1 MTDKEKREFASEK
14 DDEKVIEAQDGDK
27 DAQEFILKK
36 YKNLVKSHAKQYHIN
51 GADKED
57 LIQEGMI
64 GLYKAIRD
72 YNPEKNTYF
81 HVFAQLCIARQIMT
95 AVKSANRKK
104 HTPLNDYISL
114 DINVEDISENIVDQ
128 FSAVVKGPEQ
138 LLIEKEDS
146 ENMRKKLQK
155 TLTEKEIK
163 IVDLYLKGYS
173 YSEMADIVGISDKG
187 ISSALHRVKKKLN
200 AKVQPQTDLGAKD
213 E

>member
-14 DDEKVIEAQDGDK
+14 DDEKVIEAQNGDK

>member
-14 DDEKVIEAQDGDK
+14 DDEKVIEAQNGDK

-200 AKVQPQTDLGAKD
+200 AKVQLQTDLGAKD